1 MFNYFVSFL
10 LEETPGEGGGEYPEW
25 KLWGRVHLDMDLWRG
40 EEEEEHVR
48 LLWHL
53 VVEDDGW
60 ARVAMPIMGNT
71 KKYDKLIGG
80 EGKLH
85 YERIPPPVGKRTG
98 RVRPRVVEAI
108 FLRSVFHQ
116 LVEEVADL
124 LLLFC

>member
-1 MFNYFVSFL
+1 MRKRRNTYDNMFNYFASFL
-10 LEETPGEGGGEYPEW
+10 LEEIPGEGGGEYPEW
-25 KLWGRVHLDMDLWRG
+25 KVWGRAHLDMELWREE

-85 YERIPPPVGKRTG
+85 YEWIPLQWVSEQGDTSPYRGSSISMKCSLSVG
-98 RVRPRVVEAI
+98 
-108 FLRSVFHQ
+108 
-116 LVEEVADL
+116 
-124 LLLFC
+124 